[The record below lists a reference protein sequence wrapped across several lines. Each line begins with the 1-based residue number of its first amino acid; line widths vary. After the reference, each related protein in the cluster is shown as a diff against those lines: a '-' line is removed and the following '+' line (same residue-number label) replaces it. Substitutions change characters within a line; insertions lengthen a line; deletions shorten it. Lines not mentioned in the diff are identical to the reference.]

1 MEGLTELINDD
12 KQPKTRVKK
21 VIPQYRV
28 LDEETRHHIRLS
40 KLNMLEEDEDI
51 QKEE

>member
-1 MEGLTELINDD
+1 MENLNVLVADE
-12 KQPKTRVKK
+12 KQQKTRIKK

-28 LDEETRHHIRLS
+28 LDEETRHHIRLT

>member
-1 MEGLTELINDD
+1 MENLSELVADD

-21 VIPQYRV
+21 VAQTHRV
-28 LDEETRHHIRLS
+28 LDEETRHHIRLT